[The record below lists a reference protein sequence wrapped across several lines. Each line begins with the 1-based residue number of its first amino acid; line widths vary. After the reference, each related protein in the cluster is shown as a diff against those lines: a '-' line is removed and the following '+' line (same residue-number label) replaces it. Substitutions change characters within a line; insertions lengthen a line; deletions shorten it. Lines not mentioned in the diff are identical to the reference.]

1 MTAIANVATTN
12 TFDYWRLRT
21 NEIISFVNTGAAN
34 TGATVA
40 NTTFQSALANTNL
53 SVSDRLQVANAA
65 ALYSTLT
72 QLGNTNS
79 YIATKVNTTT
89 FNSALANTNSYIATK
104 VNTTTFNSA
113 LANTNS
119 YIATKVNTTTFN
131 SALANTNSYIAT
143 NLANTNLAVSDRLQ
157 VANASSTFSSYDSI
171 IITTPSAN
179 TEYELFRKIPQAQT
193 YRDIYYSTQFGS
205 ANVGFWVGS
214 TLVANVNVSSTA
226 NTNTISVNASRGDRV
241 YIHLYD
247 AALSTTANLEF
258 SFGG

>member
-89 FNSALANTNSYIATK
+89 FNSALANTNSYIT
-104 VNTTTFNSA
+104 
-113 LANTNS
+113 
-119 YIATKVNTTTFN
+119 
-131 SALANTNSYIAT
+131 T

>member
-53 SVSDRLQVANAA
+53 AVSDRLQVANAA

-72 QLGNTNS
+72 QLG
-79 YIATKVNTTT
+79 
-89 FNSALANTNSYIATK
+89 NTNSYIATK

>member
-53 SVSDRLQVANAA
+53 AVSDRLQVANAA

-72 QLGNTNS
+72 QLG
-79 YIATKVNTTT
+79 
-89 FNSALANTNSYIATK
+89 
-104 VNTTTFNSA
+104 
-113 LANTNS
+113 NTNS

-258 SFGG
+258 SFGGQ

>member
-89 FNSALANTNSYIATK
+89 FNSALANTNSYIAT
-104 VNTTTFNSA
+104 
-113 LANTNS
+113 
-119 YIATKVNTTTFN
+119 
-131 SALANTNSYIAT
+131 

-157 VANASSTFSSYDSI
+157 VANGAILASNNDFTSTNQMRLGAPVK
-171 IITTPSAN
+171 TT
-179 TEYELFRKIPQAQT
+179 
-193 YRDIYYSTQFGS
+193 
-205 ANVGFWVGS
+205 
-214 TLVANVNVSSTA
+214 TA
-226 NTNTISVNASRGDRV
+226 NTYTLAIADAGFYHRLAYANTAASG
-241 YIHLYD
+241 
-247 AALSTTANLEF
+247 STTVGITVPANATEAIPIGSEYLF
-258 SFGG
+258 VRTGSNSAFQFANAAGVVLNSDGGKLRVRYQWQSAVCKKIDTDEWDVIGNLAT

>member
-53 SVSDRLQVANAA
+53 AVSDRLQVANAT

-89 FNSALANTNSYIATK
+89 FNSALANTNSYIAT
-104 VNTTTFNSA
+104 
-113 LANTNS
+113 
-119 YIATKVNTTTFN
+119 
-131 SALANTNSYIAT
+131 
-143 NLANTNLAVSDRLQ
+143 TNLAVSDRLQ
-157 VANASSTFSSYDSI
+157 VANAASTYSSYDSI
-171 IITTPSAN
+171 IITTPAAN
-179 TEYELFRKIPQAQT
+179 TEYELFRAIPQSQT

-205 ANVGFWVGS
+205 ANVGFWVGG
-214 TLVANVNVSSTA
+214 TLAANVNVSSTA
-226 NTNTISVNASRGDRV
+226 NTNSISISATRGDRV

-247 AALSTTANLEF
+247 TALSTTANLEF

>member
-131 SALANTNSYIAT
+131 SALANTN
-143 NLANTNLAVSDRLQ
+143 LAVSDRLQ
-157 VANASSTFSSYDSI
+157 VANAASTYNSYDSI

-205 ANVGFWVGS
+205 ANVGFWVGG
-214 TLVANVNVSSTA
+214 TLAANVNVSSTA
-226 NTNTISVNASRGDRV
+226 NTNTISISATRGDRV

>member
-72 QLGNTNS
+72 QLG
-79 YIATKVNTTT
+79 
-89 FNSALANTNSYIATK
+89 NTNSYIATK

>member
-72 QLGNTNS
+72 QLG
-79 YIATKVNTTT
+79 
-89 FNSALANTNSYIATK
+89 
-104 VNTTTFNSA
+104 
-113 LANTNS
+113 NTNS